1 MEGGGA
7 CENAAANA
15 LRIPPPSPPLHNQ
28 RIIHR
33 AARDRPPR
41 GHVLGRRNAGMAE
54 RDGAGRR
61 RNPAR
66 SRTARRW
73 FGGRARRRPGVARE
87 PNAGRQDSVRVQ
99 PLGRGKWSDSLS
111 QIVPLRQ
118 RQSGSGWFRVVRR
131 RGTTRLMDAA
141 ADAFWDSFERPWDD
155 PRAANVEGAQ
165 QPEVPW
171 RALSRWCVHPPELG
185 CSGSFRSRTRKVL
198 TAGLARA
205 AASLRP

>member
-33 AARDRPPR
+33 AARDRPPP

-87 PNAGRQDSVRVQ
+87 PNAGRQGQRSGPTLGEGEVVRLPQ
-99 PLGRGKWSDSLS
+99 PNSATPTAPEWIWMVSSRSAAGNDAIDGRGGGRVLGQLREAMGRPSSCKRRRSSTTGGSLAS
-111 QIVPLRQ
+111 SIALVRPSARTRLLRQ
-118 RQSGSGWFRVVRR
+118 LSVPHPEGPNS
-131 RGTTRLMDAA
+131 
-141 ADAFWDSFERPWDD
+141 
-155 PRAANVEGAQ
+155 RA
-165 QPEVPW
+165 
-171 RALSRWCVHPPELG
+171 S
-185 CSGSFRSRTRKVL
+185 
-198 TAGLARA
+198 
-205 AASLRP
+205 